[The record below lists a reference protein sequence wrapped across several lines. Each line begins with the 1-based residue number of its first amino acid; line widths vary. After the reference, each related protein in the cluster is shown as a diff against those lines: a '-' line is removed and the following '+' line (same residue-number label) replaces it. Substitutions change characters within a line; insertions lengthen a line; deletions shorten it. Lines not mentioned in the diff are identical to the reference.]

1 MLILKN
7 CRFVPFL
14 TEGTDLTQG
23 DVLLDG
29 HTIARIAPPDTD
41 FGADAPV
48 LNLKGKTLLPASL
61 TCMYTCVCM
70 TMPTLSAAPVP
81 SSLPVTGPSTP

>member
-29 HTIARIAPPDTD
+29 QVIAKLNCVAAEDVPRPGFIEGLLRI
-41 FGADAPV
+41 
-48 LNLKGKTLLPASL
+48 LRNWR
-61 TCMYTCVCM
+61 
-70 TMPTLSAAPVP
+70 
-81 SSLPVTGPSTP
+81 